1 VYPFEN
7 DNCCMAR
14 LLTKQEEIMNQISML
29 ETVIQK
35 VDECIFL
42 PKFHSEL
49 NPIEMYWGWVK
60 QCYRAVSS
68 YTFK

>member
-7 DNCCMAR
+7 DNCCIAH

-29 ETVIQK
+29 EPVIRK

-49 NPIEMYWGWVK
+49 NPIEM
-60 QCYRAVSS
+60 VSCAW
-68 YTFK
+68 